1 MARIIAVG
9 NLKGGVGKSTLALN
23 IACELAAG
31 GKRVVALVDAD
42 GQCTATDWAA
52 AGELPIPVRSMP
64 LDDEGK
70 AGQWMRELLAIE
82 AEIVM
87 IDLPPHIGATTTAA
101 LMLADV
107 FVIPTTPSLVDLRA
121 TQRALDLLADARKE
135 RADNGKPACLLVPSR
150 VDKRTGAGREIEAVL
165 HEMGERVAPAVGA
178 RSAFVDSAA
187 ASSWVGAYAP
197 RSAAHTEIQ
206 SLTAVIRRMV
216 K

>member
-135 RADNGKPACLLVPSR
+135 RGDNSKPACLLVPSR

-165 HEMGERVAPAVGA
+165 H
-178 RSAFVDSAA
+178 
-187 ASSWVGAYAP
+187 
-197 RSAAHTEIQ
+197 
-206 SLTAVIRRMV
+206 
-216 K
+216 